1 MVRYEAPQV
10 SVREVG
16 AIEVR
21 PLLAPVERFDTTN
34 GVETVE
40 VMTAC
45 PGARCFVISQDGRD
59 TAAYVLQRQ
68 GDECYVLAAAGD
80 VDFDLTA
87 FGLAL
92 IEAHAT
98 GLRSV
103 AFQTK
108 RPGLIKKASRL
119 GYRVAGRVADG
130 VVMRKELQ

>member
-1 MVRYEAPQV
+1 MVRAASPQV

-16 AIEVR
+16 AEQAR
-21 PLLAPVERFDTTN
+21 PLLAPVDRYDTT
-34 GVETVE
+34 GGAESVAS
-40 VMTAC
+40 MTTC

-59 TAAYVLQRQ
+59 AAAYVLQRQ
-68 GDECYVLAAAGD
+68 GDECYVLAAAGA

-92 IEAHAT
+92 IEAHAR

-108 RPGLIKKASRL
+108 RPGLIKKARRL
-119 GYRVAGRVADG
+119 GYAIAGRVADG
-130 VVMRKELQ
+130 VILRKELQ